1 MQTMKV
7 LMGMYNVTV
16 NFKTFIH
23 PNLTPVVSFF
33 HDIKD
38 IVMSFRAF
46 IFSTRNL
53 ATHKQHQLKVIFKL
67 PLSC

>member
-38 IVMSFRAF
+38 IVPL
-46 IFSTRNL
+46 I
-53 ATHKQHQLKVIFKL
+53 QLKTIWQCRNQSGKV
-67 PLSC
+67 

>member
-16 NFKTFIH
+16 NFKTFIR
-23 PNLTPVVSFF
+23 PNLTPAVSLF
-33 HDIKD
+33 HDIKG

-53 ATHKQHQLKVIFKL
+53 VTHNQHQLKVIFKL

>member
-23 PNLTPVVSFF
+23 PNLTPVVSLF

>member
-16 NFKTFIH
+16 NFKTFIR
-23 PNLTPVVSFF
+23 PNLTPAVSFF
-33 HDIKD
+33 HDIKG

-46 IFSTRNL
+46 LYF
-53 ATHKQHQLKVIFKL
+53 QLEIL
-67 PLSC
+67 LHTTNTN

>member
-23 PNLTPVVSFF
+23 PNLTPAVCFF

-53 ATHKQHQLKVIFKL
+53 VTNNQHQLKVIFML
-67 PLSC
+67 PLRC